1 MKWAN
6 ISNGPWVWNNEQ
18 AISISGI
25 RDVFPRSSI
34 LIGYFLSSI
43 SKSPIKDTNHN
54 FCRNPEGDSKGP
66 WCYTTDPTVKWDYCH
81 IPDCDTCEILN
92 SAGSQCIP
100 PGKGLYKMNKSF
112 LGILMISRKGYDGTR
127 YKGTINIT
135 KSGHACQNWLKKSPH
150 EPNQNKVQGLIDE
163 NKDHNYCRNPD
174 NDKEGPWCYTTA
186 PNLRWEHCE
195 IPECRSCDE
204 PCGENFAPIEMT
216 FPHLPVRVI

>member
-6 ISNGPWVWNNEQ
+6 ISNGPWAWNNEQ
-18 AISISGI
+18 AISISGV

-34 LIGYFLSSI
+34 LIGCFLSSI

-100 PGKGLYKMNKSF
+100 PGKGLYKMNKTS
-112 LGILMISRKGYDGTR
+112 LDILKISRKGYDGTR

-163 NKDHNYCRNPD
+163 KY
-174 NDKEGPWCYTTA
+174 CYTGIILT
-186 PNLRWEHCE
+186 
-195 IPECRSCDE
+195 
-204 PCGENFAPIEMT
+204 
-216 FPHLPVRVI
+216 